1 MKRHSNLP
9 RPARW
14 LWAMPN
20 LALISFLAVGVA
32 LLWFVRSNERD
43 AQRDALIEDVLWQEQ
58 VLRTELLSRQS
69 QLEGLA
75 HDQVRGDLSEG
86 SFYGRAAAIMTNSPE
101 VVAIAFAD
109 EFGDAVW
116 SYPAQALAPIHQ
128 VPAALEPMQRAA
140 RIGLPASSPAF
151 NYPGAGQVV
160 AMAFPA
166 VQGNRTTGAFIALIS
181 LRGLLNTYV
190 PWWIAQRYQLA
201 FLDIEGNTLAARPD
215 QTIDAAGLNSYDIA
229 FDPPGY
235 GLRLR
240 AVVYQIGWPFWQQA
254 LYGVLAG
261 LSALMLWSLWVLK
274 RHMQERLSAERA
286 LQREMN
292 MRRAMEDSLV
302 SGILA
307 TDEEGRT
314 LHVNRAFCRMVGFEA
329 EWLLGCRPPFPFWPN
344 ETRVHCETV
353 FQAILR
359 GECPVNGVTMRFMRR
374 NGERFDVRLYASS
387 LIDGEGQ
394 HTGWVSSMTDVTEL
408 NREREALKAS
418 HVRFVTVLNGLDAA
432 VAVTD
437 RKSHELLLSNRA
449 FNEAFNLAEADG
461 PFCALPLRE
470 TDPENEWCDPI
481 LGRWYH
487 NHRRETIWVDQSPV
501 WLDIATDVTEHKQAD
516 ERERL
521 QAEKLQQT
529 ARLIAMGEI
538 ASSLAHELNQPL
550 AAISSYSTACRNLVS
565 GGQLTP
571 AELDNALEK
580 IVEQSRR
587 AGAIIRGIR
596 EFVQKRE
603 PKRSPCRVG
612 DLVDTVLSLLAAP
625 LNRHGVRL
633 VEKRQA
639 DDTQLFADRVMLE
652 QVLFN
657 LCKNAIEAMADGA
670 QPRRILTLETQ
681 SRDGWLDISVA
692 DLGPG
697 IAPEDVEKLFMPFY
711 TTKAEGMG
719 MGLNICRTIVEHH
732 QGRLWVEARS
742 QGGSRFVVSL
752 PINPARVLAFKPAS
766 LAEQPPEPAK

>member
-1 MKRHSNLP
+1 MKRHTNLP

-43 AQRDALIEDVLWQEQ
+43 AQRDALVEDVLWQEQ
-58 VLRTELLSRQS
+58 VLRTEVTNRQT
-69 QLEGLA
+69 QLEALA

-86 SFYGRAAAIMTNSPE
+86 SFYGRAATIMTSSPE
-101 VVAIAFAD
+101 VIAIAFAN
-109 EFGDAVW
+109 EYGESVW
-116 SYPAQALAPIHQ
+116 SYPAQALAPIQQ

-140 RIGLPASSPAF
+140 RIGLPASSPPF

-160 AMAFPA
+160 AIAFPA
-166 VQGNRTTGAFIALIS
+166 VQGNNTTGAFIALIS
-181 LRGLLNTYV
+181 LQGLLRTYV

-201 FLDIEGNTLAARPD
+201 FIDIEGKVLAARPD
-215 QTIDAAGLNSYDIA
+215 QLVSESSGLNSYDIA

-240 AVVYQIGWPFWQQA
+240 AVMYQTGWPFWQQA

-307 TDEEGRT
+307 TDREGRT
-314 LHVNRAFCRMVGFEA
+314 LHVNRAFCRMVGYEA
-329 EWLLGCRPPFPFWPN
+329 ESLLGCKPPFAFWAP
-344 ETRVHCETV
+344 ETRQHCEQV
-353 FQAILR
+353 FEAIQR
-359 GECPVNGVTMRFMRR
+359 GESPVKGFSMRFVRR
-374 NGERFDVRLYASS
+374 NGERFDVRLYSS
-387 LIDGEGQ
+387 PLIDGEGR

-408 NREREALKAS
+408 KREREALKAS
-418 HVRFVTVLNGLDAA
+418 HERFVTVLNGLDAA

-437 RKSHELLLSNRA
+437 RSSGELLLSNRA
-449 FNEAFNLAEADG
+449 FREAFHLGEADG
-461 PFCALPLRE
+461 AFCALPLRE
-470 TDPENEWCDPI
+470 TDPDDEWRDPV

-487 NHRRETIWVDQSPV
+487 NHRRETVWVDQSPV
-501 WLDIATDVTEHKQAD
+501 WLDIATDVTEHKLAD
-516 ERERL
+516 ERERT

-550 AAISSYSTACRNLVS
+550 AAISSYSTACRNLVGS
-565 GGQLTP
+565 GQITP
-571 AELDNALEK
+571 AELDGALEK

-603 PKRSPCRVG
+603 PKRSICRVG

-625 LNRHGVRL
+625 LNRHDVRL
-633 VEKRQA
+633 VEKRDA
-639 DDTQLFADRVMLE
+639 DSAELYADRVMLE

-657 LCKNAIEAMADGA
+657 LCKNAIEAMVDCEHE
-670 QPRRILTLETQ
+670 RRILTLET
-681 SRDGWLDISVA
+681 RAREGWLDISVS
-692 DLGPG
+692 DLGAG
-697 IAPEDVEKLFMPFY
+697 IAPEDVEKLFRPFY
-711 TTKAEGMG
+711 TTKPEGMG

-732 QGRLWVEARS
+732 QGRLWVEARA

-752 PINPARVLAFKPAS
+752 PLQAERTDAARPTLSADTRPA
-766 LAEQPPEPAK
+766 